1 MFAKQIASKDRHAY
15 FSNENIADDVKRKT
29 ARKEVIRSEWCSF
42 MRRFVEFIMSKVT
55 DDNGT
60 HLCID
65 KTVKEIY
72 PEVALFVHQSLFH
85 GKTWLTYKD
94 TAKNHEFKTLVPST
108 DIILRDIKERTAK
121 NKGNVKYYI
130 EKVKNNKKNKHN
142 KNNTSSFVSEDE
154 EDDVDNKENEER
166 INTTISDRE
175 VL

>member
-29 ARKEVIRSEWCSF
+29 AKKEVIRSEWCSF

-55 DDNGT
+55 DNISGNLT
-60 HLCID
+60 CID
-65 KTVKEIY
+65 KTIKEIY
-72 PEVALFVHQSLFH
+72 AEIALFVNQSLFH

-108 DIILRDIKERTAK
+108 DIILRDMKERIAK

-130 EKVKNNKKNKHN
+130 EKVKNKKKQI
-142 KNNTSSFVSEDE
+142 KNTSSFVSEDE
-154 EDDVDNKENEER
+154 EEDDVNNKENEER
-166 INTTISDRE
+166 INTTTSDGE